1 MRKQCW
7 PCQSKMTKIEKP
19 LEIEGIQVQIEWHK
33 FRLGSSFFLPCI
45 NHDRMIWAITQRAQ
59 SRGFKVKTLAHIENG
74 MWGIRVWR
82 IA

>member
-1 MRKQCW
+1 MRKQYW

-19 LEIEGIQVQIEWHK
+19 LEIEGIQVQVEWQK
-33 FRLGSSFFLPCI
+33 FRIGTSFFLPCI
-45 NHDRMIWAITQRAQ
+45 DHDRMTAGIVKRAT
-59 SRGFKVKTLAHIENG
+59 SRGFRVKIIARVENG

>member
-1 MRKQCW
+1 
-7 PCQSKMTKIEKP
+7 MTKIEKP
-19 LEIEGIQVQIEWHK
+19 LEIEGVQVQIEWLK
-33 FRLGSSFFLPCI
+33 FRIGTSFFLPCI

-59 SRGFKVKTLAHIENG
+59 NRGFRVKTIAHIENG

>member
-19 LEIEGIQVQIEWHK
+19 LEIEGVQVQIEWRK
-33 FRLGSSFFLPCI
+33 FRIGTSFFLPCI
-45 NHDRMIWAITQRAQ
+45 DHDRMTAGIVKRATN
-59 SRGFKVKTLAHIENG
+59 RGFRVKIIAHVENG

>member
-1 MRKQCW
+1 LK
-7 PCQSKMTKIEKP
+7 TVKIEKP
-19 LEIEGIQVQIEWHK
+19 LEIEGVQVQIEWHR

-45 NHDRMIWAITQRAQ
+45 AHDRMAASVIKRAE
-59 SRGFKVKTLAHIENG
+59 SRGFKVKIIAHIENG

>member
-1 MRKQCW
+1 MRKQYW

-19 LEIEGIQVQIEWHK
+19 LEIEGVQVQIEWLK
-33 FRLGSSFFLPCI
+33 FRIGTSFFLPCI
-45 NHDRMIWAITQRAQ
+45 DHDRMAAGIVKRATN
-59 SRGFKVKTLAHIENG
+59 RGFRVKIIARVENG